1 MTLLSRREGSNGVYS
16 EGLERSITD
25 DRSRNYLLY
34 FSAIL
39 MEKKERHA
47 YEHIRKGQSQS
58 QKAGQWERGAHFFLV
73 VCLCAF
79 SSACELRVLSL
90 SSKTGAGAWL
100 CVRCLLALD
109 FLHFALR
116 FGFEIRI
123 RILVVLGVVLW
134 IVALV
139 CEGVFGKIVV

>member
-1 MTLLSRREGSNGVYS
+1 MGKSVTLLSRREGSNGVYS

-47 YEHIRKGQSQS
+47 YAYEHIRKGQSQS
-58 QKAGQWERGAHFFLV
+58 QKAGQWERGAYFFLV

-109 FLHFALR
+109 S
-116 FGFEIRI
+116 
-123 RILVVLGVVLW
+123 
-134 IVALV
+134 
-139 CEGVFGKIVV
+139 KK

>member
-1 MTLLSRREGSNGVYS
+1 MS
-16 EGLERSITD
+16 
-25 DRSRNYLLY
+25 
-34 FSAIL
+34 
-39 MEKKERHA
+39 
-47 YEHIRKGQSQS
+47 IRKGQSQSQS

-109 FLHFALR
+109 SSTSTMSILAHFVHFALR

-123 RILVVLGVVLW
+123 RIAVVLGVVLW
-134 IVALV
+134 IVV
-139 CEGVFGKIVV
+139 CESVLGKIVV